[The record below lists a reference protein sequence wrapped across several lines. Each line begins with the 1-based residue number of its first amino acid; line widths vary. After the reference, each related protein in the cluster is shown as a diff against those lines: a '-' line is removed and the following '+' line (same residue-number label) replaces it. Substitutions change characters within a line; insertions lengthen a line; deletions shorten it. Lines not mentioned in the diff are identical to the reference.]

1 MTELS
6 KQKIYNYEI
15 EKKIDDIILTLEGKE
30 KKKKIQNEDE
40 VYDPYDLLVQVQNKN
55 DIINKIESIPI
66 VLDKNFLEMKK
77 EEKKERPQT
86 SKLRAKFRFDN
97 KNYIPGKKSTTGLFY
112 IDEEV
117 RLQRAKEEEN
127 RKKMMKIKEEEIKK
141 KEEERNDVIQHGDD
155 TKIDELINKMDKEL
169 NEMDK

>member
-1 MTELS
+1 M
-6 KQKIYNYEI
+6 K
-15 EKKIDDIILTLEGKE
+15 GKE

-86 SKLRAKFRFDN
+86 SKLRAKFQFDN
-97 KNYIPGKKSTTGLFY
+97 KNYVPGKKSTAGLFF
-112 IDEEV
+112 IDEET
-117 RLQRAKEEEN
+117 RMKRIKEEEN
-127 RKKMMKIKEEEIKK
+127 RKKIMKIKEEEIKR
-141 KEEERNDVIQHGDD
+141 KEDERNDVIKHGDND
-155 TKIDELINKMDKEL
+155 KVEELLNKVDREL
-169 NEMDK
+169 NEMEFNS